1 MVSILS
7 EIQIHISTAA
17 MDVIFG
23 VLAKYVLI
31 MLCAKL

>member
-1 MVSILS
+1 MVAILNQ
-7 EIQIHISTAA
+7 IQIHISTTA

-23 VLAKYVLI
+23 VWAKYVLI

>member
-1 MVSILS
+1 MVVSLS
-7 EIQIHISTAA
+7 QIQIHISTAA

-23 VLAKYVLI
+23 VWDKYVLI